1 MKKNPTEIS
10 TIATRVVLTEKAPF
24 WIELLGDNDIRFL
37 VKQCVSEDELINIP
51 RKNINIKNINISELY
66 VIANGIQQSTL
77 MYKKWCIKIRK

>member
-24 WIELLGDNDIRFL
+24 WIELLGDDDIRFL
-37 VKQCVSEDELINIP
+37 VKPCVSADELTNIT
-51 RKNINIKNINISELY
+51 RKNVNISELY

-77 MYKKWCIKIRK
+77 MYKKWCTKIKK